1 MLKTTLIFLSVAL
14 SSLEASNKQ
23 IGYASWYGRE
33 NSVSS
38 LGKPIQHTKYPAL
51 AHKKIPLGTKVKIT
65 NLKNN
70 KSVIAVVE
78 DRGPYTKNR
87 IADLN
92 ISAAR
97 NIGMITDGVVPI
109 SLEILDL

>member
-14 SSLEASNKQ
+14 TSLEATNKQ
-23 IGYASWYGRE
+23 TGYASWYGKE
-33 NSVSS
+33 NAISS
-38 LGKPIQHTKYPAL
+38 SGKPIQHTKYPAL

-78 DRGPYTKNR
+78 DRGPYAKNR

-92 ISAAR
+92 ISAAK
-97 NIGMITDGVVPI
+97 NIGMIQDGVVPI
-109 SLEILDL
+109 TLEVLD